1 MAMEVR
7 GYNHLVLFENPAW
20 RGRDFAS
27 IAIAFAFVGTAVL
40 LRAGWLS

>member
-7 GYNHLVLFENPAW
+7 GYNHLVLFENPTW

-27 IAIAFAFVGTAVL
+27 IAIAFAFVCAAFL
-40 LRAGWLS
+40 LRGGWLS